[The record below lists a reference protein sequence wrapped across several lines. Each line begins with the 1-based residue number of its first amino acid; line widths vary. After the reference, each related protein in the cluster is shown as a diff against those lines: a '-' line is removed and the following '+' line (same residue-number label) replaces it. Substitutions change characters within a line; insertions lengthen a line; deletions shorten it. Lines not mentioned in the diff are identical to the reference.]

1 MTAGEKC
8 EVYKKVW
15 VDVAPHERTVWK
27 CLDKPAKKAKKPKP
41 AKAKKSKPAK
51 PAKEKTKPVKPP
63 KEKAKKSKP
72 AKEKTKPVKPAKEKT
87 KKSKPVKKAKGKAK
101 GNATLTIRMPSWFKK
116 KGAPVEVKSFPVK
129 KGPIKYAEDYKLKE
143 P

>member
-27 CLDKPAKKAKKPKP
+27 CLDKPAKKAKKKAKKPKP
-41 AKAKKSKPAK
+41 AKEPKPAKKSKPAK
-51 PAKEKTKPVKPP
+51 
-63 KEKAKKSKP
+63 KA
-72 AKEKTKPVKPAKEKT
+72 
-87 KKSKPVKKAKGKAK
+87 KKAKGKAK
-101 GNATLTIRMPSWFKK
+101 APKVTLTVRMPSWFKK